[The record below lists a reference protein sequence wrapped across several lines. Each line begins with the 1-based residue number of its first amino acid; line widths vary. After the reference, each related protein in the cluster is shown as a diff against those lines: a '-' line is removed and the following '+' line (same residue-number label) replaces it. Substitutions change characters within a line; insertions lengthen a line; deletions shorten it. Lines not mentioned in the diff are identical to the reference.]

1 MKIYC
6 NRTELNK
13 ALNNVS
19 HSVPVRTTSSILEGI
34 LVNVEE
40 GKMFLTATD
49 TNMTTET
56 VINVNSEGICEFVVP
71 AKLFSA
77 IISKLP
83 EDEMMIDY
91 DSNKSK
97 INIKCAGSSSEIIC
111 FRGDEYPKIRLN
123 EGEKVIYM
131 SKEDLKKLIKKTAF
145 SASTDEFNRI
155 ITGVLLEIKEG
166 SMKMVGVDPYRI
178 ASYKI
183 DVDNKENLS
192 VIIPARLIMEVAKFI
207 DDDGDDRMSF
217 EIVDNKVILR
227 FDNNK
232 VIINTFSG
240 KFIDYERILNKEG
253 NINIRVKRDDLLR
266 STERASLLASVQ
278 NNNLIRFNIQKDVIY
293 INSLNE
299 EGNIEEKVEIINDG
313 EDLNIGI
320 NSKYLKDALSVI
332 EDEEISINFKDSV
345 SPAIIKPL
353 KGDKYTYL
361 ILPIRMN

>member
-34 LVNVEE
+34 LINVEDN
-40 GKMFLTATD
+40 KMKLTSTD
-49 TNMTTET
+49 TNMTIET
-56 VINVNSEGICEFVVP
+56 VIDVDSEGKCEFVVP

-83 EDEMMIDY
+83 EEDMMIDH
-91 DSNKSK
+91 DNDKSK
-97 INIKCAGSSSEIIC
+97 INIRCAGSNSEIIC
-111 FRGDEYPKIRLN
+111 FRGDEYPKIKLN
-123 EGEKVIYM
+123 EGENVIYL
-131 SKEDLKKLIKKTAF
+131 SKEDVKKLIKKTAF

-155 ITGVLLEIKEG
+155 ITGVLLEIKDG

-178 ASYKI
+178 ATYKI
-183 DVDNKENLS
+183 DVDNKEDIR
-192 VIIPARLIMEVAKFI
+192 VIIPAKLIMEVAKFI
-207 DDDGDDRMSF
+207 SDDGEDQMSF
-217 EIVDNKVILR
+217 EIVNNKVIMK

-232 VIINTFSG
+232 VIINTYSG

-253 NINIRVKRDDLLR
+253 DINVRVKRNDLLK

-278 NNNLIRFNIQKDVIY
+278 NNNLIRFNIQKDMIY

-313 EDLNIGI
+313 DELNIGI
-320 NSKYLKDALSVI
+320 NSKYLKDALSVV
-332 EDEEISINFKDSV
+332 EDEEVLINFKDSV

-353 KGDKYTYL
+353 KGDKYSYL
-361 ILPIRMN
+361 ILPIRLN